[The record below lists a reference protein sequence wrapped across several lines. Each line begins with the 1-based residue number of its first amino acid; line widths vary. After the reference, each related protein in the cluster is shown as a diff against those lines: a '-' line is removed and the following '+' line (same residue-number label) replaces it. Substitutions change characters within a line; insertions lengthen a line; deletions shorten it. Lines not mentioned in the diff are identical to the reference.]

1 MASVDPTDTAA
12 VATTSP
18 TTESKLGAAP
28 TTESEAR
35 KFPGWPGDTVYRL
48 IVPVMKVG
56 SIIGRKGDAIKKLCE
71 ETRARVRVLDGP
83 VASPDRIVLISGKEE
98 PEVAVSPAM
107 DAVLRIAK
115 RVNGLPESD
124 EDVKLAG
131 AASIAFCSIKLL
143 VPSPHATNLIGKQ
156 GSTIKSIQESSGAS
170 IRVLSNDEVPT
181 YVNLDEKVV
190 EVQGEALKV
199 IKALE
204 SVVGHLRKFL
214 VDHSVLP
221 LFEKNNNSTMVPQM
235 VSQDRQVENW
245 ADKTMM
251 RPTMDVGLG
260 SNDYSLLLK
269 REAQYIDRERNLDS
283 KLSLSGLSYYGQDT
297 GLSGMSSSGRGLAG
311 GPIITQV
318 AQTMQIPLTY
328 CDDIIGVGGSKIA
341 YIRRSSG
348 ATLTVQESMGLA
360 DEITV
365 EIKGNSAQVQ
375 AAQQLIQ
382 ECVNN
387 HKEVIPR
394 SYGMTELDS
403 RSLYSQMKNSYP
415 SSSFGSQQYEAQ
427 YPYGSSGLGGY
438 GSYRM

>member
-1 MASVDPTDTAA
+1 M
-12 VATTSP
+12 
-18 TTESKLGAAP
+18 
-28 TTESEAR
+28 
-35 KFPGWPGDTVYRL
+35 
-48 IVPVMKVG
+48 
-56 SIIGRKGDAIKKLCE
+56 
-71 ETRARVRVLDGP
+71 
-83 VASPDRIVLISGKEE
+83 
-98 PEVAVSPAM
+98 AVSPAM

>member
-18 TTESKLGAAP
+18 TTESQVA
-28 TTESEAR
+28 TIESEAR

-98 PEVAVSPAM
+98 PEAAVSPAM

-124 EDVKLAG
+124 EDVKLSG
-131 AASIAFCSIKLL
+131 PASIAFCSIKLL

-190 EVQGEALKV
+190 EVQGEAVKV

-245 ADKTMM
+245 AEKTMM
-251 RPTMDVGLG
+251 RPTMDAGIG

-283 KLSLSGLSYYGQDT
+283 KLSLSGLSYYGQDA

-348 ATLTVQESMGLA
+348 AILTVQESMGLA